1 MTVFPSDPI
10 ETFSHFFSELFSA
23 ATLKAKRDNYSAK
36 QKNQLLKIS
45 PLELYSPTPASSVH
59 LKIKMAAI
67 NGKTRYIST
76 ISPKNR
82 GL

>member
-1 MTVFPSDPI
+1 MISRRVLTYISHRGIWRPTVDCSKP
-10 ETFSHFFSELFSA
+10 LFSRKIVEIEHFA
-23 ATLKAKRDNYSAK
+23 LRLHDCSNYS
-36 QKNQLLKIS
+36 LM
-45 PLELYSPTPASSVH
+45 PTPRYI

-76 ISPKNR
+76 ISRKNK